1 MAGADAAAATAAVV
15 VVVVVDGVVV
25 VVAAV
30 VVVVGAELL
39 AVLVD
44 VIPPGAGLVLRQQ
57 DRGARAALSVARH
70 LHTARPGLL
79 GVLLLLLVSAEG
91 VAQAQDVD
99 DAEGGGLARRPLV
112 DVRVP
117 GAWCGESD
125 GPGVQ
130 TPTGYHLEAAA
141 AAVKVARDDQSHPHP
156 RQHPQ
161 SRGGLGGRGAVH
173 VEVQAGGHGFTHH
186 HPARPSSRLVTLRH
200 TSSHRHSGKHR
211 TQVPPTPQSCVLL
224 TVTRWSHPHHSP

>member
-15 VVVVVDGVVV
+15 VVVDGGVV

-57 DRGARAALSVARH
+57 DRGARATLSVARH
-70 LHTARPGLL
+70 LHTVRPGLL
-79 GVLLLLLVSAEG
+79 GVLLLLVSAEG

-99 DAEGGGLARRPLV
+99 DAERGGLARRPLV

-117 GAWCGESD
+117 GARCGEGD

-130 TPTGYHLEAAA
+130 TPAGHHLEAAA
-141 AAVKVARDDQSHPHP
+141 AAVKVARDD
-156 RQHPQ
+156 
-161 SRGGLGGRGAVH
+161 
-173 VEVQAGGHGFTHH
+173 
-186 HPARPSSRLVTLRH
+186 
-200 TSSHRHSGKHR
+200 
-211 TQVPPTPQSCVLL
+211 
-224 TVTRWSHPHHSP
+224 

>member
-1 MAGADAAAATAAVV
+1 MAGADAATATAAVV
-15 VVVVVDGVVV
+15 VVVDGGVV

-57 DRGARAALSVARH
+57 DRGARATLSVARH

-79 GVLLLLLVSAEG
+79 GVLLLLLLVSAEG

-99 DAEGGGLARRPLV
+99 NAEGGGLARRPLV

-117 GAWCGESD
+117 GARCGESD

-130 TPTGYHLEAAA
+130 TPAGHHLEAAA

-186 HPARPSSRLVTLRH
+186 HPARPSSRFGTPPH
-200 TSSHRHSGKHR
+200 ASDTD
-211 TQVPPTPQSCVLL
+211 TQAN
-224 TVTRWSHPHHSP
+224 TVR